1 MNEGQQR
8 AEPDEPCAA
17 GAPQGRH
24 EPIQVTVH
32 PTAEAACA
40 AVAGEV
46 LELVAARPT
55 TALGLATGS
64 TMVGVYRALV
74 GALEERG
81 LRMDEARTFNLDE
94 YLGLPP
100 GSEESFRAF
109 MDRHLF
115 TPARVSS
122 AQVSFPASPDAQ
134 PGVESVRSARAF
146 EAAIEAAGG
155 LDLQLLGLGG
165 NGHIAFNEPGSRADS
180 RTREVEL
187 APRTR
192 EDAAGTFGGLD
203 EVPRRAVTMGVGTIL
218 EARRI
223 RIVALGEHK
232 AEIVARLVRGEDGA
246 RLPACHLV
254 GHPDVQLHVDA
265 AAASRLAAG

>member
-8 AEPDEPCAA
+8 VEPDEPCAA

-32 PTAEAACA
+32 PTAEDACA

-192 EDAAGTFGGLD
+192 EDAARTFGGLD

>member
-32 PTAEAACA
+32 PTAEDACA

-192 EDAAGTFGGLD
+192 EDAARTFGGLD